1 MNIIHSRTHWVFA
14 FSVLLGFIL
23 IVTCNDDINPY
34 SELGV
39 SRSASDKEIRNA
51 YRKLAKKWHPD
62 INNEPGA
69 QEKFMRIGQAYEVL
83 SDADRRQMYDD
94 YGTTQ
99 EPRQGGGGGNG
110 YHRDNYEQFFRE
122 FHFGGF
128 GGGGGGGFRFNGG
141 GPRRKSSEEEISK
154 K

>member
-1 MNIIHSRTHWVFA
+1 MQAVNYIFLLSVICLAFA
-14 FSVLLGFIL
+14 NCAEEDL
-23 IVTCNDDINPY
+23 NPY
-34 SELGV
+34 RELGV
-39 SRSASDKEIRNA
+39 SRSATDKEIRNA

-62 INNEPGA
+62 VNSDPNAG
-69 QEKFMRIGQAYEVL
+69 EKFMRIGRAYEVL
-83 SDADRRQMYDD
+83 SDADRRQMFDD

-110 YHRDNYEQFFRE
+110 YQRDGFDQFFRE

-128 GGGGGGGFRFNGG
+128 GHGGGGFKFNGG
-141 GPRRKSSEEEISK
+141 GQRRKSTEEEINK